1 MVITEP
7 YLKERLIKELEGLPS
22 DKWREVLEFVL
33 FLKGGAL
40 QGQAPLP
47 SLPASC
53 LDRLTG
59 LVAWGGDALADA
71 ERLYDGSI

>member
-7 YLKERLIKELEGLPS
+7 YLKERLIKELESLPS

-33 FLKGGAL
+33 FLKGGVL

-47 SLPASC
+47 SLPASS
-53 LDRLTG
+53 LDHLTG
-59 LVAWGGDALADA
+59 LVAWGGDALTDA